1 MCWQAPKQR
10 SVIDRAS
17 QGGSDWPRRARV
29 EAGELRAMV
38 DAMATTRMRG
48 DATTRRKYA
57 ELEKLTLAAGEQW
70 QQTAFAAWA
79 RQSRGREFDPKVDDL
94 QASTS
99 STSSVGLGGRITG
112 ESAPRAPMP
121 QRVQRQAARCARALT
136 GRPPEPSSR
145 IKPRAD
151 STSEVTMSFRR
162 PNDMTAATGRGAE
175 RCWAGSAAVQES
187 PSPLLHA
194 TRPPQ
199 QGRREGR
206 CSAGLASDQGTA
218 LPRVASTVLGGH
230 GGLFC
235 DRTDVGLFLHGLRPV
250 YSHVPPWN
258 SHKQPELARCPPNPS
273 AKASWSQP
281 FDVAALQWFRWIG
294 PARWIDVL
302 AVQKNACKKVLSPPA
317 CQYRVPP

>member
-1 MCWQAPKQR
+1 MDGIGIECVLAGAQAT

-17 QGGSDWPRRARV
+17 QGGSDWPRWARV

-79 RQSRGREFDPKVDDL
+79 RQSLIPKVDDL

-136 GRPPEPSSR
+136 GRP
-145 IKPRAD
+145 
-151 STSEVTMSFRR
+151 
-162 PNDMTAATGRGAE
+162 
-175 RCWAGSAAVQES
+175 
-187 PSPLLHA
+187 L
-194 TRPPQ
+194 
-199 QGRREGR
+199 
-206 CSAGLASDQGTA
+206 
-218 LPRVASTVLGGH
+218 
-230 GGLFC
+230 
-235 DRTDVGLFLHGLRPV
+235 
-250 YSHVPPWN
+250 
-258 SHKQPELARCPPNPS
+258 
-273 AKASWSQP
+273 
-281 FDVAALQWFRWIG
+281 
-294 PARWIDVL
+294 
-302 AVQKNACKKVLSPPA
+302 
-317 CQYRVPP
+317 